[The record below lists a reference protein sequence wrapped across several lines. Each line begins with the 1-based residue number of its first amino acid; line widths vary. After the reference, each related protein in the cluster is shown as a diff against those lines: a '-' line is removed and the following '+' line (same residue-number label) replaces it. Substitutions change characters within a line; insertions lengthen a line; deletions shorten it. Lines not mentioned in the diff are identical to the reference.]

1 MRLLALTYDDL
12 VAQFSDRY
20 GKGSFLAGALY
31 REFYRHLNPRAWEAP
46 AIDASPGLAARLA
59 ADLEYEPGEVVEEVD
74 QDGVVKFVT
83 ALQDGQRIESVLL
96 PMETHHTVCVSS
108 QVGCRIGCRFCTTAR
123 MGLVRQLT
131 VEEIVGQVFT
141 ARRRYGHEVRNVVFM
156 GMGEP
161 FDNFDNVIQAVR
173 VLNDQRGLDIALR
186 YITVSTAGRIDGIEK
201 LARLGMPHLKLAVS
215 LNAPEDRLRARLMP
229 LSRMASLD
237 RLQRSL
243 KAYPLKKG
251 YAIMVAYVLMPGVN
265 DSDACVA
272 ALADW
277 VAPLQV
283 KINLIPFNPGPEGP
297 FRPPTENEL
306 DQFRQ
311 KLIMAGINV
320 QKRAPRGRSLMAACG
335 QLGSRGNRHEA
346 ALP

>member
-12 VAQFSDRY
+12 VVQFSDRY

-46 AIDASPGLAARLA
+46 AIAASPGLAARLA

-108 QVGCRIGCRFCTTAR
+108 QVGCRMGCTFCTTAR

-186 YITVSTAGRIDGIEK
+186 YITVLTAGRIDGIEK

-237 RLQRSL
+237 RLQRAL

-251 YAIMVAYVLMPGVN
+251 YAIMVAYVLIPGVN

-272 ALADW
+272 DLADW
-277 VAPLQV
+277 VAPLQAQ
-283 KINLIPFNPGPEGP
+283 INLIPFNPGPEGP

-306 DQFRQ
+306 DRFRQ

-320 QKRAPRGRSLMAACG
+320 QKRASRGRSLMAACG
-335 QLGSRGNRHEA
+335 QLGSRGSRHEA
-346 ALP
+346 SLP